1 MTKRLISYSTNRT
14 PMRPT
19 PKVRGVSRR
28 SNLWVGPSGIEED
41 EYRYDDGDDGDYD
54 IDDDSDYWRRAGD

>member
-1 MTKRLISYSTNRT
+1 MQ
-14 PMRPT
+14 PT

-28 SNLWVGPSGIEED
+28 SNLWVGPSSIEED